1 MIFLYAASDTFASRA
16 KVLTDSIT
24 KFHPHDQIV
33 HIKPADGPLGTYLP
47 NLARTRLEKALELLT
62 TTDEDVV
69 IIGAD
74 CELFAEISHMYTTE
88 AHFTDIVLVPH
99 VKKPLTDR
107 EYMKQIYNSGHA
119 NADLM
124 IFKNCTN
131 SKNALKWLISVTQD
145 GGFPG
150 DFYEQTWLS
159 ALPFLFEEICIIS
172 NPGYNVGYW
181 EINHVNIQKFNNQ
194 YFVDGHELVMFQY
207 SGYVKGQPEKMSR
220 YSSEVCTNLVALEI
234 YQEYDRRITE

>member
-24 KFHPHDQIV
+24 KFHPRDSIV

-62 TTDEDVV
+62 ITDEDVV
-69 IIGAD
+69 VIGAD
-74 CELFAEISHMYTTE
+74 CELFDTLDPFYT
-88 AHFTDIVLVPH
+88 FNRINDITLVPH
-99 VKKPLTDR
+99 VKKPLVDR

-124 IFKNCTN
+124 VFRNCDN
-131 SKNALKWLISVTQD
+131 AKEALKWLISVTKD

-159 ALPFLFEEICIIS
+159 SIPFLFERVRIIHH
-172 NPGYNVGYW
+172 PGYNVGYW
-181 EINHVNIQKFNNQ
+181 EINHINIQKTH
-194 YFVDGHELVMFQY
+194 YGYSVDGRPLVMMQY
-207 SGYVKGQPEKMSR
+207 SGYVKGKPEKMSR
-220 YSSEVCTNLVALEI
+220 HSGEICNNPVALEI